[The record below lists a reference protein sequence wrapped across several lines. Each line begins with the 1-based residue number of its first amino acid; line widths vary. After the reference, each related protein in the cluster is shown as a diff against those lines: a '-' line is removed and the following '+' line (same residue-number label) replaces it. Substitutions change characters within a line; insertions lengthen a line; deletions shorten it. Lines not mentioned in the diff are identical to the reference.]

1 MPHPR
6 LSQAALDKYAEPIAL
21 ALTAYPGVV
30 RYDLIGSSETFSAR
44 FRDAIKGALKYG
56 HTNLH
61 VSPILLKLHGLK
73 LSVSM
78 RDGYV
83 LIGPKESIRSKN
95 IEAITNKPPKDT
107 PEIKVDLNDTACAV
121 YLCELIKHKA
131 FPGPIVFTV
140 GPLTQETATKLELEY
155 GVTMV
160 PVDGE
165 TDLYT
170 LLP

>member
-1 MPHPR
+1 M
-6 LSQAALDKYAEPIAL
+6 SQAALDKYAGPIAL
-21 ALTAYPGVV
+21 ALNSYPGVI
-30 RYDLIGSSETFSAR
+30 RYDPIGSPETFSAR
-44 FRDAIKGALKYG
+44 FRDAIKGALRYG
-56 HTNLH
+56 HTNLGI
-61 VSPILLKLHGLK
+61 PKTLLELYGPKLA
-73 LSVSM
+73 VSM

-83 LIGPKESIRSKN
+83 LIGPKDAVRSKN
-95 IEAITNKPPKDT
+95 IEAVTNKPPKDT